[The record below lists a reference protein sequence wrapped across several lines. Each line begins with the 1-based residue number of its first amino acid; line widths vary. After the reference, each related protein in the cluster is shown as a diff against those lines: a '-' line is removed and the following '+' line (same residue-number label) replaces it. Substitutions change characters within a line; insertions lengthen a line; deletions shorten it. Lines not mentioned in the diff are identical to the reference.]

1 MASNQA
7 GWVGAEVGRQPWIVH
22 PPVEWNEDGSD
33 LVVGADGL
41 YEYEEREGLRT
52 VQCGESRGQCP
63 GSRHLSDS
71 VHDSLPQ
78 PGRGLDHGARPQD
91 PPGSGEDRGSRRGDG
106 AWLSG
111 CLVRAAARPAQ
122 PVLAWER
129 GREMSYEL
137 LCIIWFILLNV
148 LLIGYAILDGF
159 DLGVGFLHP
168 FVAKDDTE
176 RRLVMNSIGPLWDGN
191 EVWLV
196 TFGGALFAMFPEAYA
211 SIFSTFYLPFVL
223 LLFALIF
230 RAVSLEFRSKRTSP
244 AWRSFWD
251 ILFFVGSTLAA
262 LLFGVAVG
270 ALMQGVA
277 ISERGDFLGSMLDLV
292 SGFSLAVGLFTVA
305 LLAMHGSIYLYMK
318 TEGALQQR
326 LYGWMKGTWY
336 VYVFFFMVVT
346 IWSTMFVPASLQ
358 HFRDTPVLWV
368 VPLINVLA
376 IANIMRAI
384 RQERP
389 FYAFI
394 SSCLVIA
401 ALVILF
407 SANLFPN
414 LVPAVNNAAYN
425 ITIINGASS
434 RLTLTIGLIIV
445 AIGMPLVLSY
455 TSLIYWTFRG
465 KVTLGPD
472 SY

>member
-1 MASNQA
+1 
-7 GWVGAEVGRQPWIVH
+7 
-22 PPVEWNEDGSD
+22 
-33 LVVGADGL
+33 
-41 YEYEEREGLRT
+41 
-52 VQCGESRGQCP
+52 
-63 GSRHLSDS
+63 
-71 VHDSLPQ
+71 
-78 PGRGLDHGARPQD
+78 
-91 PPGSGEDRGSRRGDG
+91 
-106 AWLSG
+106 
-111 CLVRAAARPAQ
+111 
-122 PVLAWER
+122 
-129 GREMSYEL
+129 MSYEL

-168 FVAKDDTE
+168 FVARNDNE

-196 TFGGALFAMFPEAYA
+196 TFGGALFAMFPDAYA

-230 RAVSLEFRSKRTSP
+230 RAVSLEFRSKRTSS

-251 ILFFVGSTLAA
+251 ILFFAGSTLAA

-277 ISERGDFLGSMLDLV
+277 ISERGDFLGSMLDLI
-292 SGFSLAVGLFTVA
+292 SGFSLVVGLFTVA

-326 LYGWMKGTWY
+326 LYGWMKGSWY
-336 VYVFFFMVVT
+336 VYVFFFVVVT
-346 IWSTMFVPASLQ
+346 LWSTLFVPASLQ
-358 HFRDTPVLWV
+358 HFRDTPILWI

-384 RQERP
+384 RQKRP

-394 SSCLVIA
+394 SSCLTIA

-425 ITIINGASS
+425 ITIYNGASS
-434 RLTLTIGLIIV
+434 PLTLKIGLLIV

-455 TSLIYWTFRG
+455 TTLIYWTFRG